1 MIRQKNYALTSASF
15 NLTQDCNL
23 ACEYCFAGKKTKNK
37 MTFETAKKC
46 VNFIIDQC
54 QNAKK
59 EELNGGRKNISISF
73 WGGEPLLEWE
83 LLKKIVL
90 YTKSV
95 VPKGIH
101 INFGGTTNG
110 VLLTPEKFDF
120 LEEHKIYFLVSL
132 DGTAE
137 SHDLY
142 RKTTNG
148 KGSHE
153 IIMKNMKEV
162 IKKWPFY
169 KVRISLLAERIE
181 HFYED
186 VKYLID
192 NKIHSIIFSPVYEG
206 DWTDEKWD
214 IFEEQSKKIVD
225 LMYEYKQK
233 GIEIHIEHF
242 HSYCGPDSSNWP
254 CGAGRIYFG
263 FDWDGSIWP
272 CLYGHEKI
280 ITKNSLKEMQD
291 IKIDDVVLS
300 HDGKYHPVKKLYV
313 RDYVGEMIGIKPLYS
328 NEYKYATPNHK
339 VLAIKGGKCKYQNRI
354 CHNSC
359 DGIPWSDGSYKKCLH
374 KQNFKIDWYA
384 ISDLT
389 KSDFVVQPILK
400 ETNDIPYENDLMY
413 LFGWFLAEGST
424 SGKNKKPQ
432 QISFKLSSDEKDI
445 AKELSDIFQKYY
457 GKSGTIKYNHN
468 TTSLRICSTEIA
480 ENFEK
485 MFGKGALN
493 KHVPLSFLTAPLE
506 KQKSLLRGLFYGDGT
521 HYKKGTS
528 LTSISELLINQ
539 AKIMLLRLKIP
550 CGYTTRKSKG
560 MHKKSYVLNIYG
572 QTFANKLFDKW
583 NVEMKRQYNG
593 RSWFQDEYFITPIK
607 NINTEI
613 HDGKVYNLEVE
624 EAHSY
629 VNSII
634 FSNCHRFNKFDDQ
647 RPWQEKETCMGHV
660 DVGITKPEWRQQFI
674 DFYPEC
680 GDCKRLK
687 DTPCHGGCYGVN
699 FDFHGSI
706 NIPYKGI
713 CKYTEK
719 QKIVSNYYKEKLGV
733 NFMSEQMGRQKL
745 EKSCV
750 CYNMCYLEDTDDEI
764 INYDPSNDLMCHC
777 YNSSYDGDMDTE
789 KVAKPL
795 GNKKPI
801 NIFQLNKK
809 VEKLEQSLDK
819 IANIL
824 EKLASK

>member
-46 VNFIIDQC
+46 VNFLVDQC
-54 QNAKK
+54 KNAKK
-59 EELNGGRKNISISF
+59 EELNGGRKTISISF

-95 VPKGIH
+95 TPKGTH
-101 INFGGTTNG
+101 IIFGGTTNG

-137 SHDLY
+137 SHNLY

-162 IKKWPFY
+162 LKKWPFY
-169 KVRISLLAERIE
+169 KARISLLSERID

-192 NKIHSIIFSPVYEG
+192 NKIYSIIFSPVYEG
-206 DWTDEKWD
+206 NWTDEKWD

-225 LMYEYKQK
+225 LIYEYKQK
-233 GIEIHIEHF
+233 GIKIHIEHF
-242 HSYCGPDSSNWP
+242 HSYCNLDASNWP

-272 CLYGHEKI
+272 C
-280 ITKNSLKEMQD
+280 
-291 IKIDDVVLS
+291 
-300 HDGKYHPVKKLYV
+300 
-313 RDYVGEMIGIKPLYS
+313 
-328 NEYKYATPNHK
+328 
-339 VLAIKGGKCKYQNRI
+339 
-354 CHNSC
+354 
-359 DGIPWSDGSYKKCLH
+359 
-374 KQNFKIDWYA
+374 
-384 ISDLT
+384 
-389 KSDFVVQPILK
+389 
-400 ETNDIPYENDLMY
+400 
-413 LFGWFLAEGST
+413 
-424 SGKNKKPQ
+424 
-432 QISFKLSSDEKDI
+432 
-445 AKELSDIFQKYY
+445 
-457 GKSGTIKYNHN
+457 
-468 TTSLRICSTEIA
+468 
-480 ENFEK
+480 
-485 MFGKGALN
+485 
-493 KHVPLSFLTAPLE
+493 
-506 KQKSLLRGLFYGDGT
+506 
-521 HYKKGTS
+521 
-528 LTSISELLINQ
+528 
-539 AKIMLLRLKIP
+539 
-550 CGYTTRKSKG
+550 
-560 MHKKSYVLNIYG
+560 
-572 QTFANKLFDKW
+572 
-583 NVEMKRQYNG
+583 
-593 RSWFQDEYFITPIK
+593 
-607 NINTEI
+607 
-613 HDGKVYNLEVE
+613 
-624 EAHSY
+624 
-629 VNSII
+629 
-634 FSNCHRFNKFDDQ
+634 HRFNKFNDQ

-660 DVGITKPEWRQQFI
+660 DVGITKPEWRQKFI

-680 GDCKRLK
+680 GDCERLK

-699 FDFHGSI
+699 FDFNGAI
-706 NIPYKGI
+706 NIPYKGL

-733 NFMSEQMGRQKL
+733 NSMSEQEQQRPQ
-745 EKSCV
+745 KSCV

-764 INYDPSNDLMCHC
+764 INYDPSNEFMCHC
-777 YNSSYDGDMDTE
+777 YNTSYEGDMDTE

-795 GNKKPI
+795 GNKKPM

-809 VEKLEQSLDK
+809 VEKIEQSLDK